1 MISKTDINLTKE
13 QSNYKMDQ
21 MDIDKTL
28 LKFVTLHTKEFDS
41 SHDVHHA
48 IAVYRNALDIAK
60 YDYLFL
66 NTRILMYACL
76 LHDVCDHKYDHSLSK
91 EDRNAFIQ
99 NQLVNPVE
107 SQCVI
112 DVIENIS
119 FSQEVKGLRKTLP
132 FPDNMFQDI
141 VSDADKLEAI
151 GQVGLDRCIAFTIAK
166 GGKLPDEVIQHCHD
180 KLLKIKDNYMRTP
193 RGKELAIPLH
203 KVIVDYVKRNSEV

>member
-1 MISKTDINLTKE
+1 MN
-13 QSNYKMDQ
+13 
-21 MDIDKTL
+21 IDKTL

-48 IAVYRNALDIAK
+48 VAVYRNALDIAK

-66 NTRILMYACL
+66 NQRILMYACL
-76 LHDVCDHKYDHSLSK
+76 LHDVCDHKYNHSLSK

-119 FSQEVKGLRKTLP
+119 YSQEAKGLRKTLP
-132 FPDNMFQDI
+132 FPDCMFQDI
-141 VSDADKLEAI
+141 VSDADKLEAL
-151 GQVGLDRCIAFTIAK
+151 GQVGLDRCIAFTHAT
-166 GGKLPDEVIQHCHD
+166 GGKVPDEVIQHCHE
-180 KLLKIKDNYMRTP
+180 KLLKLKDNYIRTT

-203 KVIVDYVKRNSEV
+203 QVIVDYVNKNS